1 MLLKGLVILCIMRGK
16 LAPIF
21 LAFQVVV
28 RLIVLF
34 MFLHLDQ
41 PFSFSFDYSSNQT
54 RDYFFL
60 REVFESEVIEE
71 TLLTVHL
78 TVLSHL
84 MILVYQLI
92 EQLANTV
99 LGMQLAVLLQIPI
112 FRRS

>member
-1 MLLKGLVILCIMRGK
+1 MLLKGLTILAIMRGE
-16 LAPIF
+16 LTPIF

-84 MILVYQLI
+84 MILIYQLI
-92 EQLANTV
+92 EQLAN
-99 LGMQLAVLLQIPI
+99 AVL
-112 FRRS
+112 